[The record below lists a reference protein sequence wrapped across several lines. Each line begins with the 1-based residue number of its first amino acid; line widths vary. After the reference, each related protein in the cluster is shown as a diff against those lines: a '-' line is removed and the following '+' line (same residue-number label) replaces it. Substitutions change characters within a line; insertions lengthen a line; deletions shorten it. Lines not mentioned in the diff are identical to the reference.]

1 MNTLAL
7 DHLRR
12 LEHLLAS
19 ARADYDVLSY
29 VILEGPMQVTFHSL
43 KRSIT
48 VPICG
53 DDVGHING
61 MLAEAVLTRIAQLE
75 REIVEAHQEV
85 VNEADEKQ
93 LDVDQLAG
101 FRQQA
106 RVVGKN
112 ALAGALPPLAAST
125 ETSPDAHSP

>member
-1 MNTLAL
+1 MSSLAA

-12 LEHLLAS
+12 LEHLLAI
-19 ARADYDVLSY
+19 ARADYDTLAY
-29 VILEGPMQVTFHSL
+29 IILEGATQVTFHSL

-48 VPICG
+48 VPIGG

-61 MLAEAVLTRIAQLE
+61 MLAEAVLNRIAQLE

-85 VNEADEKQ
+85 VSEADDKQ
-93 LDVDQLAG
+93 LDVDQLAE

-106 RVVGKN
+106 RATMPNKV
-112 ALAGALPPLAAST
+112 PTSSASEAT
-125 ETSPDAHSP
+125 TDATH